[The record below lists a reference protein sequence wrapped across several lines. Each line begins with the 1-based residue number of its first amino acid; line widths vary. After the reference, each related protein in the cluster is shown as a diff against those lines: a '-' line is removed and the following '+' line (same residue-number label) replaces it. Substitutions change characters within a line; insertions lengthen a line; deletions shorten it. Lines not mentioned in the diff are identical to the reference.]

1 MEFIHKREHLEEGDV
16 VVLEI
21 DTSCRFMIM
30 DDANLRAL
38 KLGCRYHFIGGH
50 VSRATSEIAVPRSGD
65 WNVVI
70 DTGGD
75 TRNICYT
82 IDLHAAALA

>member
-1 MEFIHKREHLEEGDV
+1 MEFIHKREYLERGDL

-30 DDANLRAL
+30 EDASLNAMKR
-38 KLGCRYHFIGGH
+38 GSRYQYIGGH
-50 VSRATSEIAVPRSGD
+50 VSEATNEIIVPRSGY
-65 WNVVI
+65 WNIVI

-75 TRNICYT
+75 TRNIRYT
-82 IDLHAAALA
+82 VNVLSSMMA